1 MSGRYDGT
9 EFNSIRYLS
18 NSSGGLGSCPDGLA
32 RISYYGASA
41 FPTLVW
47 QGTNVL
53 VGAGTDVIDGGPY
66 DAIVQSMLPD
76 ATPWVVEITDFDLGV
91 SPYVTTRIA
100 LEDDV
105 ADITGH
111 VVHVG
116 LIENDCLYAGD
127 DEQDVLRDIVDDIA
141 ITIDGNGQEQT
152 HTANFTLDP
161 SWNTANMRIIAF
173 LQRDSDKVILQSCNS
188 VPTGPYAFR
197 YYSLGERVVVDS
209 GSHQFDEFALFNMGD
224 SSDTYDL
231 ALDTSGM
238 PGDWNAY
245 FTDGVNNYTSLP
257 VNLAAGAR
265 ASFNVVVET
274 GSSGGGAVALTIHS
288 QGDGTDRQVKY
299 SVITA
304 DTEILL
310 VDDDGAESFESDYYG
325 PALDTTGRSYAIWDR
340 GSAALSAGI
349 LSNFSVVVWDVGFAF
364 PTLDDADRAALGAY
378 LDGGGALFISGQ
390 DVGWDSN
397 DQGGAALVWYHD
409 YLHANYVAD
418 NTNDHTLDGVPGDFI
433 SDGMDLVIQGG
444 DGANNQDYPDAIAP
458 RDAAAH
464 TILTYS
470 TTYNAGIAV
479 DTPVYR
485 VVYLGFGFEAID
497 NAADRAQLMQKS
509 VLWLQRDLTDTPDGP
524 VPVALRLDQNQP
536 NPFNPKTVIR
546 YALPSAGDANLSVYD
561 ASGRHLRVLI
571 DGPQAAGQNEVVWDG
586 KDDAGNTLPSGVY
599 FYSLRSAEAQ
609 QTRKMLLLK

>member
-111 VVHVG
+111 VVHVC
-116 LIENDCLYAGD
+116 LIENDCLYSGD
-127 DEQDVLRDIVDDIA
+127 YEQDVLRDIVDDIA

-409 YLHANYVAD
+409 YLHANFVAD
-418 NTNDHTLDGVPGDFI
+418 DTNDYTIDGERVYVIGHSMGGGVAAALAVARPNAITAACCIAGSGSFSGATSLPPVRVIGAELDGI
-433 SDGMDLVIQGG
+433 S
-444 DGANNQDYPDAIAP
+444 
-458 RDAAAH
+458 
-464 TILTYS
+464 
-470 TTYNAGIAV
+470 NA
-479 DTPVYR
+479 DRMRTS
-485 VVYLGFGFEAID
+485 
-497 NAADRAQLMQKS
+497 ADRAAKDGLPVTFELAEHYGHTLVVGAM
-509 VLWLQRDLTDTPDGP
+509 LEDAIDWLLAQR
-524 VPVALRLDQNQP
+524 RES
-536 NPFNPKTVIR
+536 K
-546 YALPSAGDANLSVYD
+546 
-561 ASGRHLRVLI
+561 
-571 DGPQAAGQNEVVWDG
+571 
-586 KDDAGNTLPSGVY
+586 
-599 FYSLRSAEAQ
+599 
-609 QTRKMLLLK
+609 